1 MWHVLAW
8 VLVGALLGRRHLAM
22 AAILHGP
29 VRLVPVTMRFTI
41 RGAISLNRRVLRGIS
56 GALVVAQQAG
66 WTILQVNFVAGL
78 TSVNVERFEKALE
91 TLGVPKQKW
100 AQVRTK
106 FMRVLLE
113 EHDNILRSYQ
123 AQKHGGGDGMGAIVG
138 QRMDLGLG
146 PV

>member
-1 MWHVLAW
+1 M
-8 VLVGALLGRRHLAM
+8 
-22 AAILHGP
+22 
-29 VRLVPVTMRFTI
+29 
-41 RGAISLNRRVLRGIS
+41 
-56 GALVVAQQAG
+56 AQQAG

-123 AQKHGGGDGMGAIVG
+123 AQKHGSGDGMGAIAG
-138 QRMDLGLG
+138 QRMDFGLG